1 MTRVVWVP
9 NIVVKLRTLKNV
21 SGARMLNT
29 TMTTSH
35 AMTSARRST

>member
-9 NIVVKLRTLKNV
+9 IIVVKFCTLKND

-29 TMTTSH
+29 TMTMTQ
-35 AMTSARRST
+35 AMMRAKAST